1 MLHILSAI
9 IDWAEVWALFIPILF
24 YKKQPAVYRPVVFYV
39 WIALFINL
47 LIDLIWKLRVNIPG
61 TFNSNN
67 YLYNI
72 HSIIRL
78 FLFSFFFI
86 RLNQNFLVIL
96 KKAIP
101 ILFSFF
107 LIIDFAFFENFFNYW
122 QFSSR
127 LLSVEAFCL
136 LFYSLQYYLF
146 RIKED
151 VDAKITTPD
160 FWLVTGLGIYMTIN
174 FFIFLLYNELT
185 RRMQNFAISLW
196 NVHNVSFIIFNL
208 FIAKCFYESR
218 KQ

>member
-1 MLHILSAI
+1 MLHFFSII
-9 IDWAEVWALFIPILF
+9 IDWAEVWALLIPLIF
-24 YKKQPAVYRPVVFYV
+24 FKRQPAVYRPVVVYV

-47 LIDLIWKLRVNIPG
+47 LIDLTWKLRVIIPAA
-61 TFNSNN
+61 FNSNN

-72 HSIIRL
+72 HSILRL

-86 RLNQNFLVIL
+86 RLNQDFLVGL

-101 ILFSFF
+101 IFFSLFLIVDFSFF
-107 LIIDFAFFENFFNYW
+107 EHFFNYW

-136 LFYSLQYYLF
+136 LFYTLQYYLF

-151 VDAKITTPD
+151 VDVTITTPD

-185 RRMQNFAISLW
+185 NRMQNFAISLW
-196 NVHNVSFIIFNL
+196 SVHNVSFIIFNL